1 MVSANIYTN
10 CPRLLRVSGL
20 ILPLCCSNL
29 LQFFYFKF
37 NYMLN
42 SNYSIIPKQIN
53 QDNNLDSMAFGITK
67 DQYYFISS
75 FNVNPEFK
83 FSKNCTWAYHAI
95 SDPNSQPKLLSEIN
109 NPKLNKAFNFVL
121 QIADYT
127 LVHSRFVVEN
137 QWVDGFLSNFES
149 RTGIQAPSD
158 EEIFNILMNGF
169 EGF

>member
-1 MVSANIYTN
+1 
-10 CPRLLRVSGL
+10 
-20 ILPLCCSNL
+20 
-29 LQFFYFKF
+29 
-37 NYMLN
+37 MLN